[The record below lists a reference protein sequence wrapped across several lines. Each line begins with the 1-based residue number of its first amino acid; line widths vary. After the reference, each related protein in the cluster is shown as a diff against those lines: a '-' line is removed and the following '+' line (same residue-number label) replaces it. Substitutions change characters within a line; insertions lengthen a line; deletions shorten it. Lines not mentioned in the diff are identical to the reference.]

1 MNAMSFPTSETTQ
14 VKRLKYNHHRFHLPR
29 SLGIILVLSLTS
41 TLFLGETKIFC
52 SATHQEIGV
61 VNRLLA
67 SNSTTGHLCDLSQ
80 TDDIRISRYS
90 TTVLFLSGILQDL
103 PFQPKNEI

>member
-1 MNAMSFPTSETTQ
+1 MNATSFPTSETTQ
-14 VKRLKYNHHRFHLPR
+14 VKRSKYNHHRFHLPR
-29 SLGIILVLSLTS
+29 SLGIILVLSSTS

-67 SNSTTGHLCDLSQ
+67 SSTMGHLRDLSQ